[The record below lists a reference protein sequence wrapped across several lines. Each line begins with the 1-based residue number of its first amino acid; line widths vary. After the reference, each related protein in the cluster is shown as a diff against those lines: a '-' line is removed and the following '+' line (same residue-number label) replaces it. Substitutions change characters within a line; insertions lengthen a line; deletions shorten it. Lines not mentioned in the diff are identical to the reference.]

1 MGTGTNPLLAA
12 QQKRLAEEQKLKL
25 RQLEAKDEAES
36 RALTAKLQ
44 KELETEIEKWRK
56 IREEQ
61 LRQRRVATEQAEAQ
75 AAATAPPKELPLTSR
90 PKRGMFGNWGR
101 RIKSAQQQAQP
112 ETAGKR
118 VGG

>member
-12 QQKRLAEEQKLKL
+12 QQKKLAEEQKLRL
-25 RQLEAKDEAES
+25 QQLEAKDEVES

-44 KELETEIEKWRK
+44 RELETEIEKWRK

-61 LRQRRVATEQAEAQ
+61 LRQRRVAEQPETQ
-75 AAATAPPKELPLTSR
+75 TTVPPNKELPLISR
-90 PKRGMFGNWGR
+90 PKRGLFGGWGR

-112 ETAGKR
+112 ETVGKR